1 MDLEPHEVRRRL
13 SLRLDQARSRGCGG
27 PDLALVRKLF
37 RRKLHFMKTLVLIF
51 TALLSLSV
59 AAHAQIGWTLE
70 QCRERIGP
78 EFQAANGD
86 THYFHVGP
94 WGRGLG
100 EHIYISFDPDD
111 TVGTIQWLKLDGE
124 AFSEAEI
131 QERLREASHVTWQRR
146 NDHDTGEL
154 NWIGVQNRKVIF
166 DANEADN
173 GRGTYIL
180 TISTR

>member
-1 MDLEPHEVRRRL
+1 MKILL
-13 SLRLDQARSRGCGG
+13 
-27 PDLALVRKLF
+27 LVC
-37 RRKLHFMKTLVLIF
+37 
-51 TALLSLSV
+51 TALTSLLV

-78 EFQAANGD
+78 EFHAANGD

-100 EHIYISFDPDD
+100 ENIYISFDPDG
-111 TVGTIQWLKLDGE
+111 TVGTIQWIKLDGE

-131 QERLREASHVTWQRR
+131 QQRLRVASHVTWQRR

-173 GRGTYIL
+173 GQGAYVL

>member
-1 MDLEPHEVRRRL
+1 MRNN
-13 SLRLDQARSRGCGG
+13 RSSNEAVFFCFEGKRNC
-27 PDLALVRKLF
+27 D
-37 RRKLHFMKTLVLIF
+37 FMKTILLIF
-51 TALLSLSV
+51 AAMSVLLI

-100 EHIYISFDPDD
+100 EHVYISFDPDG
-111 TVGTIQWLKLDGE
+111 TVGTIQWLRLDGE

-131 QERLREASHVTWQRR
+131 QWRLREASHVSWQRGR
-146 NDHDTGEL
+146 DHDAGEL
-154 NWIGVQNRKVIF
+154 NWFGVHNGKVIF

>member
-1 MDLEPHEVRRRL
+1 
-13 SLRLDQARSRGCGG
+13 
-27 PDLALVRKLF
+27 
-37 RRKLHFMKTLVLIF
+37 MKAIILIF
-51 TALLSLSV
+51 AAMAALLI
-59 AAHAQIGWTLE
+59 AAHAQMGWSLE

-78 EFQAANGD
+78 EFHAANGD
-86 THYFHVGP
+86 THYFHVGL

-111 TVGTIQWLKLDGE
+111 TVGTIQWIKLDGE

-131 QERLREASHVTWQRR
+131 QQRLREASHVSWQRG
-146 NDHDTGEL
+146 DHDTGEL

-173 GRGTYIL
+173 GRGAYVL